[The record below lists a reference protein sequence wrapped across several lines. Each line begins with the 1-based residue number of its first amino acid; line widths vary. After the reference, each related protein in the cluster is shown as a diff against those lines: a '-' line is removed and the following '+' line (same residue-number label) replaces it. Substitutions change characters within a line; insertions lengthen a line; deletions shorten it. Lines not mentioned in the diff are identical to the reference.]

1 MTRPR
6 ELKTISLAVEVHA
19 RSTNRHG
26 INRSPNPMTPPS
38 RFPRIA
44 APRPRGARFIVA
56 LTLLAALSLLPFTAC
71 THAADKELIL
81 YTSVDQPFAAPIAR
95 AFEQKTGLHVLL
107 VTDTEATK
115 SVGLAER
122 LRAEKD
128 HPQADVFWSNE
139 VFHTINL
146 AHENVLAPYD
156 SPARKDIP
164 KLYKDP
170 DARWTATALRA
181 RVIALS
187 LRAGD
192 AVAGVNTLE
201 DLTRP
206 EFKGRIA
213 MALPTAGTTGGQ
225 VAALYVLWG
234 QSKADA
240 WFHALHDNGVKLLG
254 GNSVVA
260 QEVGQGLIW
269 IGLTDN
275 DDVAE
280 AKSNDGAIKMV
291 LPNQHDL
298 GTLTM
303 PTSVGLVA
311 GAPHPDAARKLI
323 DYLLSP
329 EVEKHLIDK
338 KFARYSVRDP
348 DKPIKAM
355 QVDYAKVAAAL
366 PQSVRRA
373 TAILQGR

>member
-1 MTRPR
+1 MTV
-6 ELKTISLAVEVHA
+6 SFF
-19 RSTNRHG
+19 STRMH
-26 INRSPNPMTPPS
+26 R
-38 RFPRIA
+38 
-44 APRPRGARFIVA
+44 
-56 LTLLAALSLLPFTAC
+56 LAALALVACFCLLIPAP
-71 THAADKELIL
+71 ARAGNDVVL

-95 AFEQKTGLHVLL
+95 AFEQKTGLHVIL

-139 VFHTINL
+139 VFHTVNL
-146 AHENVLAPYD
+146 AREKVLAPYD
-156 SPARKDIP
+156 SPARKEIP
-164 KLYKDP
+164 RLYKDP

-187 LRAGD
+187 LRAGK
-192 AVAGVNTLE
+192 AVAGVNKLE

-206 EFKGRIA
+206 QFKNHIA

-240 WFHALHDNGVKLLG
+240 YFKALHDNGIKLLG

-260 QEVGQGLIW
+260 QQVAQGLIW

-280 AKSNDGAIKMV
+280 AKSNDGAITMV
-291 LPNQHDL
+291 LPNQQDL

-311 GAPHPDAARKLI
+311 GAPHPDAAKKLI

-329 EVEKHLIDK
+329 EVEQHLIEQ

-348 DKPIKAM
+348 DQQIKTM
-355 QVDYAKVAAAL
+355 QADYAKVAAIL
-366 PQSVRRA
+366 PQSIRRA
-373 TAILQGR
+373 TAILQGRQE